1 MISLRTQQHNEQV
14 ITKNIFFNSINVTN
28 IKNFV
33 ILKFG
38 VIIVVAKVDG
48 ENINMLILKCI

>member
-28 IKNFV
+28 IKIYV

-38 VIIVVAKVDG
+38 IIIVAKVDG